1 MGIGITAW
9 PLVGKGTKIP
19 MTNIEFHQL
28 TLVRWPDF
36 EELFGKKGACGGC
49 WCMWWR
55 LTKKEFDSQKG
66 DGNRRA
72 MKRLVDSGRIPGIL
86 AYHLSEPIG
95 WCSIAP
101 REDFKRLESS
111 RILKPIDDKPV
122 WSIVCFFIRKQYR
135 RQGVSTQLLQAAIDY
150 VRQKGGRIIEGY
162 AIESRKKAI
171 PDLFA
176 YQGPVRTY
184 LDAGFVEVARR
195 SETRPI
201 MRCFIPER

>member
-1 MGIGITAW
+1 MWSLYGA
-9 PLVGKGTKIP
+9 GTKVLMI
-19 MTNIEFHQL
+19 NIEFQQL
-28 TLVRWPDF
+28 TATRWSGF
-36 EELFGKKGACGGC
+36 EELFGKRGACGGC

-55 LTKKEFDSQKG
+55 LPKKEFDLQKG
-66 DGNRRA
+66 EGNRLA
-72 MKRLVDSGRIPGIL
+72 MKALVDSGRIPGIL
-86 AYHLSEPIG
+86 AYHREEPVG

-111 RILKPIDDKPV
+111 RVLKPIDDKPV
-122 WSIVCFFIRKQYR
+122 WSIVCFFVHKKYR

-162 AIESRKKAI
+162 AVESRKNSI

-176 YQGPVRTY
+176 YQGPVQVY
-184 LDAGFVEVARR
+184 QSAGFKEVARR

-201 MRCFIPER
+201 MRYFIPE